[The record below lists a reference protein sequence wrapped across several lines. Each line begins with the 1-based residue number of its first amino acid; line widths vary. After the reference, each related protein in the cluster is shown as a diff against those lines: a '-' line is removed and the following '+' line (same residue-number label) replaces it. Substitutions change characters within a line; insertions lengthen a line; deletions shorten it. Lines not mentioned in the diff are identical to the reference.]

1 MRTLVADAF
10 DTNVVL
16 YLLSGDAAKANR
28 AAQLLQNGGTI
39 SVQVLNEFTAVALR
53 KFRMRIDEI
62 RDLLATIRQSCEVTP
77 LDITTHE
84 RALEVVERYR
94 MSIYDALIVAAAL
107 ASECSILWTEDLQH
121 GQRIQRLTIRNPF
134 VS

>member
-1 MRTLVADAF
+1 MRTPVADAF

-16 YLLSGDAAKANR
+16 YVLSGDAAKANR
-28 AAQLLQNGGTI
+28 AAQLLERGGII
-39 SVQVLNEFTAVALR
+39 SVQVLNEFTAVAVR
-53 KFRMRIDEI
+53 KFGMRIDQV

-107 ASECSILWTEDLQH
+107 ASECSTLWTEDLQH

>member
-28 AAQLLQNGGTI
+28 AAQLLQNGGAI

>member
-1 MRTLVADAF
+1 MADAF

-28 AAQLLQNGGTI
+28 AAQLLQNGGAI

>member
-28 AAQLLQNGGTI
+28 AAQLLERGGTI
-39 SVQVLNEFTAVALR
+39 SVQVLNEFTAVAVR
-53 KFRMRIDEI
+53 KFGMKISEI
-62 RDLLATIRQSCEVTP
+62 RELLATVRQSCEVTP
-77 LDITTHE
+77 LDVTTHE
-84 RALEVVERYR
+84 QALELAERYR

-107 ASECSILWTEDLQH
+107 RADCTTLWTEDLHH
-121 GQRIQRLTIRNPF
+121 GQKFQRLTIRNPF
-134 VS
+134 IG